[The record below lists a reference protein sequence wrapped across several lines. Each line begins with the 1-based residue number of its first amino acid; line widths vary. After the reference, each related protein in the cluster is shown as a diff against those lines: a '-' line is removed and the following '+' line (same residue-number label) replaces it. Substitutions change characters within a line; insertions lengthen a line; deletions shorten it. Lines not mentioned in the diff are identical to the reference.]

1 MAEYKILTSIEGVD
15 QAIKASF
22 ERPVVLFKHSTSCP
36 ISSMAKSRVDRAF
49 QSKALPFDYYHLD
62 LLRHRQVSA
71 YIAETLGVRHESPQA
86 IVVSNGKAIYHSSH
100 LDIDPAAMAGLS
112 A

>member
-1 MAEYKILTSIEGVD
+1 MAEYIILNSIQGVD

-22 ERPVVLFKHSTSCP
+22 ERPIVIFKHSTTCP

-49 QSKALPFDYYHLD
+49 KGEELPFDYYHLD
-62 LLRHRQVSA
+62 LLRHRNVSSHIAQV
-71 YIAETLGVRHESPQA
+71 LGVRHESPQA
-86 IVVSNGKAIYHSSH
+86 IVISNGEAIHHSSH